1 MFGHNFKYTFKVL
14 MRNRMLLFWT
24 FVFPLVLGTMFK
36 LAFSNIE
43 NSEKLNVIPIAIV
56 DNEDFQGN
64 EAFRRTFETLSD
76 ESSDEQMFDT
86 VYVSK
91 DEADTLLSDG
101 DVDGVLY
108 MNGAEPEIWIHE
120 NGINQTVLQYVVDE
134 IVHTSAIMEKRVQN
148 EIEQGTMPDIE
159 ALYKDVMEQVAGRES
174 NLVDASRKNLS
185 YTMIEYYT
193 LIAMACLYG
202 GILGMTALSRN
213 LPNMGNLGKRT
224 AIVPIS
230 KAKTMFSSLLAAY
243 CTQLIGLAILF
254 VYTIFVMKVDYG
266 ENLPYVILLAL
277 AGSLAGLTLAIMVTT
292 VVKTGEN
299 GKLGI
304 LIGITMACCFL
315 GRLLTAGGMMGITM
329 KYIIEKHVPFLDKI
343 NPAAMIT
350 DGYYALYYY
359 GVDKRF
365 WMDVASLG
373 IFSAFMLL
381 VSAQGLRRQKYDSI

>member
-1 MFGHNFKYTFKVL
+1 
-14 MRNRMLLFWT
+14 
-24 FVFPLVLGTMFK
+24 
-36 LAFSNIE
+36 
-43 NSEKLNVIPIAIV
+43 
-56 DNEDFQGN
+56 
-64 EAFRRTFETLSD
+64 
-76 ESSDEQMFDT
+76 
-86 VYVSK
+86 
-91 DEADTLLSDG
+91 
-101 DVDGVLY
+101 
-108 MNGAEPEIWIHE
+108 
-120 NGINQTVLQYVVDE
+120 
-134 IVHTSAIMEKRVQN
+134 
-148 EIEQGTMPDIE
+148 
-159 ALYKDVMEQVAGRES
+159 
-174 NLVDASRKNLS
+174 
-185 YTMIEYYT
+185 
-193 LIAMACLYG
+193 
-202 GILGMTALSRN
+202 
-213 LPNMGNLGKRT
+213 
-224 AIVPIS
+224 
-230 KAKTMFSSLLAAY
+230 MFSLLLAAY

-315 GRLLTAGGMMGITM
+315 SGMMGITM

-343 NPAAMIT
+343 NPASMIT

-373 IFSAFMLL
+373 IFSIVMLL

>member
-14 MRNRMLLFWT
+14 LRSRMLLFWT

-43 NSEKLNVIPIAIV
+43 NNEKLAVIPIAIV
-56 DNEDFQGN
+56 DNADFQAN
-64 EAFRRTFETLSD
+64 EAFRQTFATLSD
-76 ESSDEQMFDT
+76 ETGDEQMFDA

-91 DEADTLLSDG
+91 EEADTLLSDG
-101 DVDGVLY
+101 KVDGVLY
-108 MNGAEPEIWIHE
+108 MQGETPEIFVHE
-120 NGINQTVLQYVVDE
+120 NGINQTILQYVVDE
-134 IVHTSAIMEKRVQN
+134 ILHTSAIVETRVTN
-148 EIEQGTMPDIE
+148 ALAQGTMPDVE
-159 ALYKDVMEQVAGRES
+159 ALYKNVLEQMTGGKPQ
-174 NLVDASRKNLS
+174 LVDASRANLS

-193 LIAMACLYG
+193 LIAMTCLYG
-202 GILGMTALSRN
+202 GILGMTALNRN

-224 AIVPIS
+224 AVIPVS
-230 KAKTMFSSLLAAY
+230 KGKTVLSSLLAAY

-254 VYTIFVMKVDYG
+254 IYTIFVMKVDYG

-277 AGSLAGLTLAIMVTT
+277 VGSLAGLTLAIMVTT
-292 VVKTGEN
+292 LIKTGES
-299 GKLGI
+299 GKIGI

-315 GRLLTAGGMMGITM
+315 SGMMGITM
-329 KYIIEKHVPFLDKI
+329 KYIIEKHVPFLDRI

-359 GVDKRF
+359 GVDRRF
-365 WMDVASLG
+365 WLDVASLG
-373 IFSAFMLL
+373 IFSVLMLL

>member
-86 VYVSK
+86 LYVSK

-148 EIEQGTMPDIE
+148 EIEQGAMPDIE
-159 ALYKDVMEQVAGRES
+159 ALYKNVMEQVAGRES

-315 GRLLTAGGMMGITM
+315 SGMMGITM

-350 DGYYALYYY
+350 DGYYALYY

>member
-185 YTMIEYYT
+185 YTMIESPILSAVLQRLENHPLYNEIKSGWHQRYLVWCNRKASVSAGSPLRCAVLPDWNRHMHCRR
-193 LIAMACLYG
+193 LIWRRMD
-202 GILGMTALSRN
+202 R
-213 LPNMGNLGKRT
+213 
-224 AIVPIS
+224 
-230 KAKTMFSSLLAAY
+230 LAAPP
-243 CTQLIGLAILF
+243 
-254 VYTIFVMKVDYG
+254 D
-266 ENLPYVILLAL
+266 
-277 AGSLAGLTLAIMVTT
+277 
-292 VVKTGEN
+292 
-299 GKLGI
+299 
-304 LIGITMACCFL
+304 
-315 GRLLTAGGMMGITM
+315 
-329 KYIIEKHVPFLDKI
+329 
-343 NPAAMIT
+343 
-350 DGYYALYYY
+350 
-359 GVDKRF
+359 
-365 WMDVASLG
+365 
-373 IFSAFMLL
+373 
-381 VSAQGLRRQKYDSI
+381 

>member
-91 DEADTLLSDG
+91 DEADTLLS

-315 GRLLTAGGMMGITM
+315 SGMMGITM

>member
-224 AIVPIS
+224 AIVPIR

-315 GRLLTAGGMMGITM
+315 SGMMGITM
-329 KYIIEKHVPFLDKI
+329 KYIIEKHVPFLD
-343 NPAAMIT
+343 MIT